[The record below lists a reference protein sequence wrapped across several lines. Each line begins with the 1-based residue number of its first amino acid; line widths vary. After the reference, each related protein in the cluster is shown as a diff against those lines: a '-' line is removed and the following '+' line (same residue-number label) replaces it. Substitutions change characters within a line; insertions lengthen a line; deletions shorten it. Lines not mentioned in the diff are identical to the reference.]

1 MSGKL
6 YVSILAPLAAL
17 SLLTGCIQETFPQG
31 GALTAEQ
38 VDGAENSLSG
48 KVNALTSAMMASG
61 TGGYSS
67 LYGTQVDFGIPAI
80 HIMTEAMLE
89 DLAIAG
95 NVQAF
100 QFYMFP
106 YNLGQNDTEWPIA
119 YFWDCYYAWI
129 KLANDIIA
137 EIDPLTENSEE
148 RGYLGIAYAYR
159 AMFYLDLA
167 RMYEFKPNKY
177 TEVSDDVLGL
187 TVPIVTEKTTEEE
200 SSYNPR
206 VPRERM
212 YDFIFSDL
220 KTAADYLEDQNF
232 SYSRPTLG
240 AVYGLYARAF
250 IEKGYW
256 TEEGDTD
263 AFKEAARYA
272 RLAIETSHKT
282 PLTQDEWENPQTGF
296 NSGSSNNS
304 WIWGLTVSSEMLVNL
319 LAFNAHMCSEAL
331 WGYCYLSCPSA
342 SISFYNRID
351 DKDFRKHSWL
361 DPKRFDYYDY
371 RLAGNETEQDY
382 FLNGNEELQITAA
395 QNYQAIKF
403 RPAGGEMMD
412 YVTGNPADH
421 PLMRV
426 EEMYF
431 IEMEAVSHYDLG
443 QARTLLN
450 SFMRNRITDG
460 SYNCDAKAADQ
471 DSFIDEM
478 FFQKRV
484 EFWGEGILFY
494 DYKRLDKGITR
505 HYTGTNHPS
514 IWQFNTDGRSPQ
526 WNVVIGRGEF
536 QSNTAITDANNNPSP
551 AGKLTVPQS

>member
-1 MSGKL
+1 MAS
-6 YVSILAPLAAL
+6 LAAVFLL
-17 SLLTGCIQETFPQG
+17 SGCIQETFPEG
-31 GALTAEQ
+31 GALTAGQIE
-38 VDGAENSLSG
+38 GAENSLSG

-61 TGGYSS
+61 TAGYSS
-67 LYGTQVDFGIPAI
+67 LYGTQVDFGMPAI
-80 HIMTEAMLE
+80 HIMTESMLE

-137 EIDPLTENSEE
+137 EIDPETADNEE
-148 RGYLGIAYAYR
+148 RGFLGIAYAYR

-167 RMYEFKPNKY
+167 RMYEFKPNRY
-177 TEVSDDVLGL
+177 TSVSDNVLGL

-200 SSYNPR
+200 SSNNPR
-206 VPRERM
+206 VPREEM
-212 YDFIFSDL
+212 YGFIMSDL
-220 KTAADYLEDQNF
+220 EKAAEYLENQAYSF
-232 SYSRPTLG
+232 SRPTLG
-240 AVYGLYARAF
+240 AVYGLYARAYL
-250 IEKGYW
+250 EMGYW
-256 TEEGDTD
+256 TESGDEQ
-263 AFKEAARYA
+263 AFREAARYA
-272 RLAIETSHKT
+272 RLAITTSGKT
-282 PLTQDEWENPQTGF
+282 PLTQDEWEDPQTGF
-296 NSGSSNNS
+296 NSGSANNS
-304 WIWGLTVSSEMLVNL
+304 WMWGLTVSSELLVNL
-319 LAFNAHMCSEAL
+319 LAFNAHMSSDSL

-342 SISFYNRID
+342 SISFYNNID

-361 DPKRFDYYDY
+361 DPRRFNYYDY
-371 RLAGNETEQDY
+371 KLAGTETEQDY
-382 FLNGNEELQITAA
+382 FLNGNDELQISAA
-395 QNYQAIKF
+395 RNYQAIKF
-403 RPAGGEMMD
+403 RPVGGEMMD
-412 YVTGNPADH
+412 YVSGNPADH

-431 IEMEAVSHYDLG
+431 IEMEATAHFDLG
-443 QARTLLN
+443 EARTLLN
-450 SFMRNRITDG
+450 SFMRYRITDG
-460 SYNCDAKAADQ
+460 SYNCDANAADL
-471 DSFIDEM
+471 DSFITEM

-505 HYTGTNHPS
+505 HYTGTNHPA

-536 QSNTAITDANNNPSP
+536 QSNTAINDSNNNPSP
-551 AGKLTVPQS
+551 AGKLTVPQG

>member
-1 MSGKL
+1 M
-6 YVSILAPLAAL
+6 SILAPVAAAF
-17 SLLTGCIQETFPQG
+17 LLQGCIQETFPEG
-31 GALTAEQ
+31 GALTAGQ
-38 VDGAENSLSG
+38 VDGAENSLVG
-48 KVNALTSAMMASG
+48 KVNALTSALMSSG
-61 TGGYSS
+61 TAGYSS
-67 LYGTQVDFGIPAI
+67 LYGTQVDFGMPAI

-100 QFYMFP
+100 QFYMFS

-137 EIDPLTENSEE
+137 EIDPQTDDEE
-148 RGYLGIAYAYR
+148 EQGYLGIAYAYR

-167 RMYEFKPNKY
+167 RMYEFKPNGY
-177 TEVSDDVLGL
+177 TSVPDDVLGL

-200 SSYNPR
+200 STFNPR
-206 VPRERM
+206 VPREDM
-212 YDFIFSDL
+212 YTFIMSDL
-220 KTAADYLEDQNF
+220 DKAAGFLKDRTY

-240 AVYGLYARAF
+240 AVYGLYARAWL
-250 IEKGYW
+250 EKGYW
-256 TEEGDTD
+256 TEGGDES
-263 AFKEAARYA
+263 AFREAARYA
-272 RLAIETSHKT
+272 RLSIDTSHKT
-282 PLTQDEWENPQTGF
+282 PLTQDEWEDPQTGF
-296 NSGSSNNS
+296 NSGASNNS
-304 WIWGLTVSSEMLVNL
+304 WIWGLTVSSEMLANL
-319 LAFNAHMCSEAL
+319 LAFNAHLCSEAL
-331 WGYCYLSCPSA
+331 WGYCYHSNPSA
-342 SISFYNRID
+342 SVSFYNNID

-371 RLAGNETEQDY
+371 KLAGTETEQDY
-382 FLNGNEELQITAA
+382 FLNGNEEMQISPAR
-395 QNYQAIKF
+395 NYQTIKF
-403 RPAGGEMMD
+403 RPVGGEMMD
-412 YVTGNPADH
+412 YVSGNPADH

-431 IEMEAVSHYDLG
+431 IEMEATAHYDLG

-450 SFMRNRITDG
+450 SFMRYRVTDG
-460 SYNCDAKAADQ
+460 SYNCDPRTADL
-471 DSFIDEM
+471 DSFINEM

-484 EFWGEGILFY
+484 EFWGEGVLFF

-526 WNVVIGRGEF
+526 WNIVIGRGEF
-536 QSNTAITDANNNPSP
+536 QSNTAINDSNNNPSP
-551 AGKLTVPQS
+551 AGALTVPQS

>member
-1 MSGKL
+1 M
-6 YVSILAPLAAL
+6 L
-17 SLLTGCIQETFPQG
+17 SLTGCIQETFPQG
-31 GALTAEQ
+31 GVLTADQ
-38 VDGAENSLSG
+38 VDGADNSLAG
-48 KVNALTSAMMASG
+48 KVNALTSALMSSG
-61 TGGYSS
+61 TAGYSS
-67 LYGTQVDFGIPAI
+67 LYGTQVDFGMPAI
-80 HIMTEAMLE
+80 HIMTESMLE

-148 RGYLGIAYAYR
+148 QGYLGIAYAYR

-167 RMYEFKPNKY
+167 RMYEFKPNRY
-177 TEVSDDVLGL
+177 TSVPDNVLGL

-200 SSYNPR
+200 SSFNPR
-206 VPRERM
+206 VPREDM
-212 YDFIFSDL
+212 YEFIMTDL
-220 KTAADYLEDQNF
+220 SAAAGYLENQDF
-232 SYSRPTLG
+232 SFSRPTLA
-240 AVYGLYARAF
+240 AVYGLYARAY
-250 IEKGYW
+250 IEQGYW
-256 TEEGDTD
+256 TEDGDEA
-263 AFKEAARYA
+263 AFREAARYA
-272 RLAIETSHKT
+272 RLAIDTSHKT
-282 PLTQDEWENPQTGF
+282 PLTQDQWENPQTGF

-319 LAFNAHMCSEAL
+319 LAFNAHMSGEAL
-331 WGYCYLSCPSA
+331 WGYCYLSKPSA

-351 DKDFRKHSWL
+351 DKDFRKHSWI
-361 DPKRFDYYDY
+361 DPRRDSYYEY

-382 FLNGNEELQITAA
+382 FLNGNEELQITAV

-403 RPAGGEMMD
+403 RPVGGEMMD
-412 YVTGNPADH
+412 YVSGNPADH

-431 IEMEAVSHYDLG
+431 IEMEAVAHYDLG
-443 QARTLLN
+443 QARSLLN
-450 SFMRNRITDG
+450 SFMRSRITDG
-460 SYNCDAKAADQ
+460 SYNCDSRTVDL
-471 DSFIDEM
+471 DSFLDEM
-478 FFQKRV
+478 LFQKRV
-484 EFWGEGILFY
+484 EFWGEGVLFY

-505 HYTGTNHPS
+505 HYTGSNHPS

-551 AGKLTVPQS
+551 AGELTVPQN